1 MDKILAAKI
10 TKVFGIRGEV
20 KIVCY
25 LEDVYKIEEYP
36 LFDKDGNSL
45 KLKIS
50 NKNKSIVGNSYEGA
64 ILIVKIEGI
73 NDRNKAEELRN
84 FGIFVKRE
92 DFNNLDEDEF
102 YYVDLIGL
110 DVVDESKNKLG
121 KVLNVMDYGAGGILE
136 IEFENP
142 DPKNNLEKI
151 ENFPFKDEFFPEVK
165 VKEGYIQISLP
176 EIIKEENSK

>member
-10 TKVFGIRGEV
+10 TKVFGVRGEV

-25 LEDVYKIEEYP
+25 LEDPYKIEEYP
-36 LFDKDGNSL
+36 LFDKDGKPI

-50 NKNKSIVGNSYEGA
+50 NKNKAVVGNSYEGA
-64 ILIVKIEGI
+64 ILIVKLDEV
-73 NDRNKAEELRN
+73 NDRNAAEKLRN
-84 FGIFVKRE
+84 FEIFVKRE

-110 DVVDESKNKLG
+110 DVVDENKNKLG

-136 IEFENP
+136 IEFENS
-142 DPKNNLEKI
+142 DPSKNLEKV
-151 ENFPFKDEFFPEVK
+151 ENFPFKDELFPEVK
-165 VKEGYIQISLP
+165 LKEGYITINLP
-176 EIIKEENSK
+176 EIIKEEEPK